1 MAKNIRIVE
10 VGLRDG
16 LQNEKQE
23 LSVNQKAELIDR
35 LVRSGS
41 RFMEIGA
48 YVSPKWVPQMADT
61 DKVVQKIIPDAKYKL
76 VEFSALVPNEEG
88 MKHALA
94 SRVPEVS
101 VFTAVSEAFTQK
113 NINCTIGES
122 LERFKPIMKLAKQNK
137 IKVRGY
143 LSTAFVCPYEGLI
156 DPKKTLKVC
165 ELLFELGV
173 YEVSVADTIGVANPK
188 QVESLVKKLTTKFS
202 KKKIAMHFHDTRG
215 MALANIVKSLEQ
227 GITTF
232 DASIGGLG
240 GCPYAKGAAGNVAT
254 EDAVNML
261 HDMGFSTGLDLED
274 LVSTAK
280 WLQTLFTKP
289 LNSKLSKI
297 DFTK

>member
-1 MAKNIRIVE
+1 MAKKIRIVE

-16 LQNEKQE
+16 LQNEKQQ
-23 LSVNQKAELIDR
+23 LSVAQKTELIDR
-35 LVRSGS
+35 LVRSGH

-48 YVSPKWVPQMADT
+48 YVSPKWVPQMADS
-61 DKVVQKIIPDAKYKL
+61 DKVIHKIIPDPRYKL
-76 VEFSALVPNEEG
+76 VDFSALVPNEEG
-88 MKHALA
+88 MRRALA
-94 SRVPEVS
+94 AKVPEVS
-101 VFTAVSEAFTQK
+101 VFTAASESFTQK
-113 NINCTIGES
+113 NINCSIAES
-122 LERFKPIMKLAKQNK
+122 FERFKPVLKLAKQNK

-156 DPKKTLKVC
+156 DPKKTIKVC
-165 ELLFELGV
+165 EQLFQLGV

-188 QVESLVKKLTTKFS
+188 QVEVLVKKLTQKFS

-215 MALANIVKSLEQ
+215 MALANIVQSLEL

-254 EDAVNML
+254 EDTVNML
-261 HDMGFSTGLDLED
+261 HEMGFSTGLDLQD
-274 LVSTAK
+274 LVATAK
-280 WLQTLFTKP
+280 WLQTLFAKP

-297 DFTK
+297 EI

>member
-1 MAKNIRIVE
+1 MAKSIRIVE

-23 LSVNQKAELIDR
+23 ISVAQKAELIER
-35 LVRSGS
+35 LVTAGS

-61 DKVVQKIIPDAKYKL
+61 DVLIKQILPQSKFSK

-88 MKHALA
+88 MKRALV
-94 SRVPEVS
+94 SKVKEVS
-101 VFTAVSEAFTQK
+101 LFTAVSDSFTQK
-113 NINCTIGES
+113 NINCSVDES
-122 LERFKPIMKLAKQNK
+122 FERFKPVMKLAKQNK

-143 LSTAFVCPYEGLI
+143 LSTAFVCPYEGVM
-156 DPKKTLKVC
+156 DPKKTLKIT
-165 ELLFELGV
+165 ERLFDLGV

-188 QVESLVKKLTTKFS
+188 QVEALVKKLTTKFS
-202 KKKIAMHFHDTRG
+202 KKKLAMHFHDTRG
-215 MALANIVKSLEQ
+215 MALANVVKSLEQ
-227 GITTF
+227 GITSF

-254 EDAVNML
+254 EDLVNML
-261 HDMGFSTGLDLED
+261 HEMGYTTGLNLKD
-274 LVSTAK
+274 LVASAK
-280 WLQTLFTKP
+280 WLQTVFTRS

-297 DFTK
+297 DL

>member
-1 MAKNIRIVE
+1 MAKQIRVVE

-23 LSVNQKAELIDR
+23 LSLLQKAELVDR
-35 LVRSGS
+35 LVRSGC

-61 DKVVQKIIPDAKYKL
+61 DSLVKKIIPDSRYKL

-88 MKHALA
+88 MKRALA

-101 VFTAVSEAFTQK
+101 VFTAVSESFTAK
-113 NINCTIGES
+113 NINCTVAES
-122 LERFKPIMKLAKQNK
+122 FERFKPVMKLAKQNK

-143 LSTAFVCPYEGLI
+143 LSTAFVCPYEGLM

-165 ELLFELGV
+165 EQLFELGA

-188 QVESLVKKLTTKFS
+188 QVEALVKKLTTKFS

-232 DASIGGLG
+232 DSSIGGLG

-254 EDAVNML
+254 EDMVNML
-261 HDMGFSTGLDLED
+261 HEMGFSTGLDLGDIVE
-274 LVSTAK
+274 TAK
-280 WLQTLFTKP
+280 WLQTNMTKP

-297 DFTK
+297 EI

>member
-1 MAKNIRIVE
+1 MAKQIRIVE

-23 LSVNQKAELIDR
+23 LSVSQKVKLIDK

-41 RFMEIGA
+41 RYMEVGA
-48 YVSPKWVPQMADT
+48 FVSSKWVPQMADT
-61 DKVVQKIIPDAKYKL
+61 EAVVKEVLLNNNYKTI
-76 VEFSALVPNEEG
+76 EFSALVPNEVG
-88 MKHALA
+88 MQKALLYK
-94 SRVPEVS
+94 VPEVS
-101 VFTAVSEAFTQK
+101 VFTAASESFTEK
-113 NINCTIGES
+113 NINCSIDES
-122 LERFKPIMKLAKQNK
+122 FKRFEPVLKLAKKNK

-156 DPKKTLKVC
+156 DPKRTLKIC
-165 ELLFELGV
+165 ERLFELGV

-215 MALANIVKSLEQ
+215 MALANVLKSLEQ

-240 GCPYAKGAAGNVAT
+240 GCPYAEGAAGNVAT
-254 EDAVNML
+254 EDLVNML
-261 HDMGFSTGLDLED
+261 HEMGYSTGIDLED
-274 LVSTAK
+274 LVDTSK
-280 WLQTLFTKP
+280 WLQSIFSRS

-297 DFTK
+297 TL

>member
-23 LSVNQKAELIDR
+23 LSVDQKVELIDR

-61 DKVVQKIIPDAKYKL
+61 DKVVKKIVPDSRYKL
-76 VEFSALVPNEEG
+76 VEFAALVPNEEG
-88 MKHALA
+88 MQRALI

-101 VFTAVSEAFTQK
+101 VFTAVSETFTQK
-113 NINCTIGES
+113 NINCSIAES
-122 LERFKPIMKLAKQNK
+122 FERFKPVMKLAKQNK
-137 IKVRGY
+137 MKVRGY
-143 LSTAFVCPYEGLI
+143 LSTAFVCPYEGII
-156 DPKKTLKVC
+156 DPRKTLKIC
-165 ELLFELGV
+165 EKLFELGV
-173 YEVSVADTIGVANPK
+173 YEVSVADTIGVVNPK
-188 QVESLVKKLTTKFS
+188 QVEALVKRLTTKFS

-215 MALANIVKSLEQ
+215 MALANVVKSLEQ

-254 EDAVNML
+254 EDLVNML
-261 HDMGFSTGLDLED
+261 HEMGFSTGLDLED

>member
-1 MAKNIRIVE
+1 MAKQIRIVE

-23 LSVNQKAELIDR
+23 LSVAQKVMLVDK

-48 YVSPKWVPQMADT
+48 FVSPKWVPQMADT
-61 DKVVQKIIPDAKYKL
+61 EAVVKEVLANKNYKT
-76 VEFSALVPNEEG
+76 VEFSALVPNEVG
-88 MKHALA
+88 MQKALLCKA
-94 SRVPEVS
+94 PEVS
-101 VFTAVSEAFTQK
+101 VFTAVSDTFTEK
-113 NINCTIGES
+113 NINCSVDES
-122 LERFKPIMKLAKQNK
+122 FKRFEPVLKLAKKNK

-165 ELLFELGV
+165 ERLLELGV

-188 QVESLVKKLTTKFS
+188 QVETLVKKLTTKFP

-215 MALANIVKSLEQ
+215 MALANIVKCLEQ

-254 EDAVNML
+254 EDVVNML
-261 HDMGFSTGLDLED
+261 HEMGYSTGIDLND
-274 LVSTAK
+274 LVKTAK
-280 WLQTLFTKP
+280 WLQSIFTRS
-289 LNSKLSKI
+289 LSSKLSKI
-297 DFTK
+297 ID